1 MRIKWDNGWGA
12 RRIVLRVLSRFS
24 RVQLFATPWTIAHQA
39 SLSILTLLS
48 PLPPVICF
56 RKLLPREMKLHTIFA
71 TVLKVL
77 CGSHQ
82 FSNVPLETLALLCLL
97 SPCSILNKPQTY
109 KYPTTAL
116 SSRDAAKT
124 LLRKGS
130 PWSQWVINSALLCP
144 PVPWWCPV
152 EQHLTAPCAGSS
164 VHGISQARILE
175 YVAISFSSGSSWSG
189 IKPTSPASP
198 ALAGGF
204 FTTVPSGKPCT
215 SET

>member
-1 MRIKWDNGWGA
+1 MVEYERFHTKAQSPSPSSA
-12 RRIVLRVLSRFS
+12 RNVHLRWFKCSWIPKVLG
-24 RVQLFATPWTIAHQA
+24 
-39 SLSILTLLS
+39 ILIL
-48 PLPPVICF
+48 
-56 RKLLPREMKLHTIFA
+56 KLHTIFA

-82 FSNVPLETLALLCLL
+82 FSKFPLETLALLCLL

-144 PVPWWCPV
+144 PVPHGAAFDSTMLRLLCPWDFPGKNTGV
-152 EQHLTAPCAGSS
+152 GCHFLLQRIFLIRHQTHVSC
-164 VHGISQARILE
+164 ISCIGRRILYHCVIWE
-175 YVAISFSSGSSWSG
+175 APTCQSWV
-189 IKPTSPASP
+189 T
-198 ALAGGF
+198 
-204 FTTVPSGKPCT
+204 
-215 SET
+215 

>member
-1 MRIKWDNGWGA
+1 MSSIPGLGRFPGDGLGNSLQCSCLENPVDREAWWAIVHGVAKSWTRLKRLSTLKTI
-12 RRIVLRVLSRFS
+12 RRAPHPLSH
-24 RVQLFATPWTIAHQA
+24 LILITILEVNWENLNLNHLYPHS

-82 FSNVPLETLALLCLL
+82 FSKFPLETLALLCLL

-124 LLRKGS
+124 LSRKGS
-130 PWSQWVINSALLCP
+130 P
-144 PVPWWCPV
+144 
-152 EQHLTAPCAGSS
+152 
-164 VHGISQARILE
+164 
-175 YVAISFSSGSSWSG
+175 
-189 IKPTSPASP
+189 
-198 ALAGGF
+198 
-204 FTTVPSGKPCT
+204 
-215 SET
+215 